1 MQKITD
7 ISTSSPV
14 SIDADE
20 LDIVC
25 VPQDVFIEYRHILE
39 TWKDGMPKRKI
50 AVFDDDIFSDPI
62 GWADPQLIRYPL
74 AVDPKETFVRFAW
87 EHVFLRTALWL
98 PRDYILPWAY
108 DFNAAV
114 QGVHLVA
121 SEMQDYGVR
130 VYRNVKQ
137 NLLHQ
142 VYSFDALK
150 DCLSQTPAII
160 CGAGS
165 TLSDN
170 IDLISGLYQHSLI
183 CAAGAAASAL
193 SRAPAPFH
201 VAAGLDPNPDYY
213 RFLQSNLFEI
223 PFFYQNRF
231 SSDILDKIQG
241 EKIALPSNA
250 GYVFEEWIAEHL
262 GSDASSF
269 DAGWTA
275 ATLLVAL
282 TTHMGCNPI
291 ILVGVDLE
299 ADECRYARELS
310 QERDVISS
318 ANTKQDWMM
327 SRLWLKDWVE
337 KHPHITFVSTS
348 KHLAIPLAR
357 NMSLQ
362 EVVDSSKVDEGDVK
376 GLLHAAIEKAKRKS
390 HYDRVKKAFD
400 ELEESFAIADEI
412 LKKMVDLFAFYHP
425 HDPTAKGEFILL
437 EYDLK
442 ELTCYAAV
450 LMPVWQVWQHVFMR
464 HSATAHEVLHRILFF
479 QTILSEYRSQE
490 CGL

>member
-7 ISTSSPV
+7 MTTSSLA
-14 SIDADE
+14 SIDADD
-20 LDIVC
+20 LDILC
-25 VPQDVFIEYRHILE
+25 VPQDVFVEYRHVLT

-50 AVFDDDIFSDPI
+50 AIFDDDIFADAVGEDDP
-62 GWADPQLIRYPL
+62 DLVRYPL

-98 PRDYILPWAY
+98 PNGYTWPWAC
-108 DFNAAV
+108 DCNTAL

-130 VYRNVKQ
+130 VYHNVKQ

-142 VYSFDALK
+142 VYSFAALK

-170 IDLISGLYQHSLI
+170 IDHISGLYQNTLI
-183 CAAGAAASAL
+183 CAAGAAACAL
-193 SRAPAPFH
+193 SRASAPFH
-201 VAAGLDPNPDYY
+201 AAAGLDPSPDYY
-213 RFLQSNLFEI
+213 RFLQSSLFEI

-262 GSDASSF
+262 GSDTASF

-275 ATLLVAL
+275 ATLLVSLA
-282 TTHMGCNPI
+282 THMGCNPI

-299 ADECRYARELS
+299 TDEHRYAHELL
-310 QERDVISS
+310 QEHDVSSS
-318 ANTKQDWMM
+318 ANTKKDWMM
-327 SRLWLKDWVE
+327 SRLWLKEWVE
-337 KHPHITFVSTS
+337 KHPHITFINTS
-348 KHLAIPLAR
+348 KHHFLPSGCNI
-357 NMSLQ
+357 SLQ
-362 EVVDSSKVDEGDVK
+362 KVMSSLIVEERDVK
-376 GLLHAAIEKAKRKS
+376 GLLHAAKEKARRKS
-390 HYDRVKKAFD
+390 HYDRVKRAFD
-400 ELEESFAIADEI
+400 ELEESFVIAEEI

-442 ELTCYAAV
+442 ELACYSVV
-450 LMPVWQVWQHVFMR
+450 LMPVWQVWQHVFAR
-464 HSATAHEVLHRILFF
+464 HSAIAHQALHRILFF
-479 QTILSEYRSQE
+479 QTILTAYRSKE